1 MLLSGIEIQ
10 FIFAVLLMRT
20 EFGYQ
25 LFKYLSAQVTVF
37 LEYTDRGSSL
47 VFGEKYTDHRFAFQV
62 KHLFS

>member
-1 MLLSGIEIQ
+1 MLSGIEIQ

-62 KHLFS
+62 KYLLS